1 MQLAT
6 AVDAY
11 LDHLRVE
18 RALSENTVSSY
29 AVDLSKLVAFAE
41 EKGVLDVEGLNAQL
55 AAEFLV
61 HLGRS
66 GLSARSAARHLSALR
81 GLCRF
86 LVREKLLT
94 EDPSALLRH
103 PRIGARL
110 PKLLTRAE
118 VMALL
123 DAPDP
128 STPRGVRDRAMLALM
143 YATGLRVS
151 ELCGLKLG
159 DVDRSRGV
167 LMAYGKGRKRRLV
180 PVADIALQRLDDY
193 LENVRPRTAKP
204 NETVLFVSPRGG
216 ALTRQGFWKLI
227 RQYALAAG
235 ITKAIS
241 PHQLRHSFA
250 THLLEGGAD
259 LRSVQAMLGH
269 ASLGTTEI
277 YTHVAKDHVRRAFEK
292 AHPRARAR
300 VHS

>member
-41 EKGVLDVEGLNAQL
+41 EKGVIELEGLDAPL

-86 LVREKLLT
+86 LAREKLIDD
-94 EDPSALLRH
+94 DPSALLRH
-103 PRIGARL
+103 PRVGTRL

-128 STPRGVRDRAMLALM
+128 STPRGLRDRAMLALM

-151 ELCGLKLG
+151 ELCRLKLA

-167 LMAYGKGRKRRLV
+167 LSAYGKGRKRRLV
-180 PVADIALQRLDDY
+180 PVGDVALDRLEDY
-193 LENVRPRTAKP
+193 LKNARPLTAKP

-216 ALTRQGFWKLI
+216 ALTRQAFWKLI
-227 RQYALAAG
+227 GQYALAAG
-235 ITKAIS
+235 ITKTIS

-292 AHPRARAR
+292 AHPRARPKHA
-300 VHS
+300 

>member
-1 MQLAT
+1 MHLAT

-41 EKGVLDVEGLNAQL
+41 EKGVLDVSGLDSTL
-55 AAEFLV
+55 TAEFVV

-128 STPRGVRDRAMLALM
+128 STPRGIRDRAMLALM

-151 ELCGLKLG
+151 ELCQLELG
-159 DVDRSRGV
+159 DVDRGRGV
-167 LMAYGKGRKRRLV
+167 LLAYGKGRKRRLV

-193 LENVRPRTAKP
+193 LTNVRPRTAKP

-235 ITKAIS
+235 ITKSIS

-292 AHPRARAR
+292 AHPRAKSA
-300 VHS
+300 